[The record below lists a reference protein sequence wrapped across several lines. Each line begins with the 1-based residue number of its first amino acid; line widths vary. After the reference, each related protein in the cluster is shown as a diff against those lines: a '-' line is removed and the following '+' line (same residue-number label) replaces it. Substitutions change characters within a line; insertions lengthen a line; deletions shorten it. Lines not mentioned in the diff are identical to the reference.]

1 MMTKR
6 QTGEKFRH
14 RQRQR
19 RSSPHHPHRV
29 IEKQDDAEGGD
40 HLIEVIAVV
49 EVAENQKL
57 QQQAE
62 EERGG
67 ERQHQRK
74 EEISH
79 QSVEGYGEISA
90 EHILHAVR
98 QVDEVHHTEHQ
109 RQAGC
114 NQEQKNAELQA
125 VEDLDQKERGG
136 HGLSSLAERSA
147 AGEGA

>member
-1 MMTKR
+1 
-6 QTGEKFRH
+6 
-14 RQRQR
+14 
-19 RSSPHHPHRV
+19 
-29 IEKQDDAEGGD
+29 QDDAERGD

-49 EVAENQKL
+49 EVAENQKF

-79 QSVEGYGEISA
+79 QSVESHGEIGA
-90 EHILHAVR
+90 EHILHAMR
-98 QVDEVHHTEHQ
+98 QIDEIHHAEHE

-114 NQEQKNAELQA
+114 DQEQKNAELQA
-125 VEDLDQKERGG
+125 VEDLDQKKRGG
-136 HGLSSLAERSA
+136 HRTILDVSRARRSTK
-147 AGEGA
+147 